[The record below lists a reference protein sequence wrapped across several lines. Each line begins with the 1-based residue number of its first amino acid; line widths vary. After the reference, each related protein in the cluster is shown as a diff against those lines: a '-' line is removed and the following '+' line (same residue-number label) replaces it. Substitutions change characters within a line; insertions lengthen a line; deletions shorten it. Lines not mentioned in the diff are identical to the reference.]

1 MYVTSREVKNT
12 KYVANFHT
20 KDAATE
26 FENYLRNLLGVE
38 KELVGVTRVRNSVVY
53 TMECFKRGHTLA
65 KQFEDDYVAK
75 MTPKTVPTPAPIPA
89 PAPAPIPEPVAVQPE
104 PTPEPTPE
112 PIAEPIPEI
121 LQVFVEEVVAEVEPE
136 AESADDVLEEITEE
150 ELAQAVE
157 EFVEDPS
164 VFEEPKPTEPGPIT
178 SKITGFFKG
187 SNKINTN

>member
-26 FENYLRNLLGVE
+26 YENYLRNLLGVD

-53 TMECFKRGHTLA
+53 TMECFKKGHTLA
-65 KQFEDDYVAK
+65 KQFEDEYIVR
-75 MTPKTVPTPAPIPA
+75 MTPKVEPTPAPIPE
-89 PAPAPIPEPVAVQPE
+89 PEPIPVPVAVQPE
-104 PTPEPTPE
+104 PIPETME
-112 PIAEPIPEI
+112 LVVEEAAEP
-121 LQVFVEEVVAEVEPE
+121 VAEI
-136 AESADDVLEEITEE
+136 LEEITEE

-157 EFVEDPS
+157 EFVEEFIEDPS
-164 VFEEPKPTEPGPIT
+164 VFEEPKPTEAGPIT

>member
-26 FENYLRNLLGVE
+26 YENFLKNLLGVE

-53 TMECFKRGHTLA
+53 TMECFKKGHTLA
-65 KQFEDDYVAK
+65 KQFEDDYIAR
-75 MTPKTVPTPAPIPA
+75 MTPKVEPTPAPIPE
-89 PAPAPIPEPVAVQPE
+89 PEPIPVPVAVQ
-104 PTPEPTPE
+104 T
-112 PIAEPIPEI
+112 EPIPEI
-121 LQVFVEEVVAEVEPE
+121 IPEVMELVVEEVAEPVAEI
-136 AESADDVLEEITEE
+136 LEDITEE
-150 ELAQAVE
+150 ELTQAVE
-157 EFVEDPS
+157 EFTEKPFAS
-164 VFEEPKPTEPGPIT
+164 EESKQSGDGPIT

>member
-75 MTPKTVPTPAPIPA
+75 MTPKTVPTPAPIPV
-89 PAPAPIPEPVAVQPE
+89 PAPAPIPELVAVQPE
-104 PTPEPTPE
+104 PTPEP
-112 PIAEPIPEI
+112 IAEPLPEI

-136 AESADDVLEEITEE
+136 VESADDVLEEITEE

-164 VFEEPKPTEPGPIT
+164 VLEEPKPTEAGPIT

>member
-26 FENYLRNLLGVE
+26 YENFLKNLLGVE

-53 TMECFKRGHTLA
+53 TMECFKKGHTLA
-65 KQFEDDYVAK
+65 KQFEDDYIAR
-75 MTPKTVPTPAPIPA
+75 MTPKVEPTPAPIPE
-89 PAPAPIPEPVAVQPE
+89 PEPIPVPVAVQPE
-104 PTPEPTPE
+104 PISE
-112 PIAEPIPEI
+112 IIPEI
-121 LQVFVEEVVAEVEPE
+121 VELVVEEVAEPVAEI
-136 AESADDVLEEITEE
+136 LEDITEE

-157 EFVEDPS
+157 EFTEKPFAS
-164 VFEEPKPTEPGPIT
+164 EESKQSGDGPIT

>member
-26 FENYLRNLLGVE
+26 YENYLRNLLDVE

-53 TMECFKRGHTLA
+53 TMECFKKGHTLA
-65 KQFEDDYVAK
+65 KQFEDDYIAR
-75 MTPKTVPTPAPIPA
+75 MTPKVEPTPAPIPE
-89 PAPAPIPEPVAVQPE
+89 PEPISVPTAVQPE
-104 PTPEPTPE
+104 PIPEIIPEIVELVVEQVAE
-112 PIAEPIPEI
+112 PIAEI
-121 LQVFVEEVVAEVEPE
+121 
-136 AESADDVLEEITEE
+136 LEEITEE

-164 VFEEPKPTEPGPIT
+164 AFEEPKPTEAGPIT

>member
-26 FENYLRNLLGVE
+26 YENFLKNLLGVE

-53 TMECFKRGHTLA
+53 TMECFKKGHTLA
-65 KQFEDDYVAK
+65 KQFEDDYIAR
-75 MTPKTVPTPAPIPA
+75 MTPKVEPTPAPIPE
-89 PAPAPIPEPVAVQPE
+89 PEPIPVPAAVQPE
-104 PTPEPTPE
+104 PISE
-112 PIAEPIPEI
+112 IIPEI
-121 LQVFVEEVVAEVEPE
+121 VELVVEEVAEPVAEI
-136 AESADDVLEEITEE
+136 LEDITEE
-150 ELAQAVE
+150 ELTQAVE
-157 EFVEDPS
+157 EFTEKPFAS
-164 VFEEPKPTEPGPIT
+164 EESKQSGDGPIT

>member
-26 FENYLRNLLGVE
+26 YENFLKNLLGVE

-53 TMECFKRGHTLA
+53 TMECFKKGHTLA
-65 KQFEDDYVAK
+65 KQFEDDYIAR
-75 MTPKTVPTPAPIPA
+75 MTPKVEPTPAPIPE
-89 PAPAPIPEPVAVQPE
+89 PEPIPVPVAVQ
-104 PTPEPTPE
+104 T
-112 PIAEPIPEI
+112 EPIPEI
-121 LQVFVEEVVAEVEPE
+121 IPEVVELVVEEVAEPVAEI
-136 AESADDVLEEITEE
+136 LEDITEE
-150 ELAQAVE
+150 ELTQAVE
-157 EFVEDPS
+157 EFTEKPFAS
-164 VFEEPKPTEPGPIT
+164 EESKQSGDGPIT

>member
-26 FENYLRNLLGVE
+26 YENYLRTLLGVD

-65 KQFEDDYVAK
+65 KQFEDDYIAR
-75 MTPKTVPTPAPIPA
+75 MTPKVEPTPAPIPE
-89 PAPAPIPEPVAVQPE
+89 PEPIPVPAAVQPE
-104 PTPEPTPE
+104 PIPEIIPEIVELVVEQVAE
-112 PIAEPIPEI
+112 PIAEI
-121 LQVFVEEVVAEVEPE
+121 
-136 AESADDVLEEITEE
+136 LEEITEE

-164 VFEEPKPTEPGPIT
+164 VFEEPKPTEAGPIT

>member
-26 FENYLRNLLGVE
+26 YENFLKNLLGVE

-53 TMECFKRGHTLA
+53 TMECFKKGHTLA
-65 KQFEDDYVAK
+65 KQFEDDYIAR
-75 MTPKTVPTPAPIPA
+75 MTPKVEPTPAPIPE
-89 PAPAPIPEPVAVQPE
+89 PEPIPVPAAVQPE
-104 PTPEPTPE
+104 PISE
-112 PIAEPIPEI
+112 IIPEI
-121 LQVFVEEVVAEVEPE
+121 VELVVEEVAEPVAEI
-136 AESADDVLEEITEE
+136 LEEITEE

-157 EFVEDPS
+157 EFTEKPFAS
-164 VFEEPKPTEPGPIT
+164 EESKQSGDGPIT

>member
-26 FENYLRNLLGVE
+26 YENFLKNLLGVE

-53 TMECFKRGHTLA
+53 TMECFKKGHTLA
-65 KQFEDDYVAK
+65 KQFEDDYIAR
-75 MTPKTVPTPAPIPA
+75 MTPKVEPTPAPIPE
-89 PAPAPIPEPVAVQPE
+89 PEPIPVPVAVQPE
-104 PTPEPTPE
+104 P
-112 PIAEPIPEI
+112 IPEI
-121 LQVFVEEVVAEVEPE
+121 IPEVVELLVEEVAEPVAEI
-136 AESADDVLEEITEE
+136 LEDITEE
-150 ELAQAVE
+150 ELTQAVE
-157 EFVEDPS
+157 EFTEKPFASEDS
-164 VFEEPKPTEPGPIT
+164 KQSGDGPIT

>member
-26 FENYLRNLLGVE
+26 YENFLKNLLGVE

-53 TMECFKRGHTLA
+53 TMECFKKGHTLA
-65 KQFEDDYVAK
+65 KQFEDDYIAR
-75 MTPKTVPTPAPIPA
+75 MTPKVEPTPAPIPE
-89 PAPAPIPEPVAVQPE
+89 PEPIPVPAAVQPE
-104 PTPEPTPE
+104 PISE
-112 PIAEPIPEI
+112 IIPEI
-121 LQVFVEEVVAEVEPE
+121 VELVVEEVVEPVAEI
-136 AESADDVLEEITEE
+136 LEDITEE
-150 ELAQAVE
+150 ELTQAVE
-157 EFVEDPS
+157 EFTEKPFASEDS
-164 VFEEPKPTEPGPIT
+164 KQSGDGPIT

>member
-26 FENYLRNLLGVE
+26 YENFLKNLLGVE

-53 TMECFKRGHTLA
+53 TMECFKKGHTLA
-65 KQFEDDYVAK
+65 KQFEDDYIAR
-75 MTPKTVPTPAPIPA
+75 MTPKVEPTPAPIPE
-89 PAPAPIPEPVAVQPE
+89 PEPIPVPVAVQPE
-104 PTPEPTPE
+104 P
-112 PIAEPIPEI
+112 IPEI
-121 LQVFVEEVVAEVEPE
+121 IPEVVELLVEEVAEPVAEI
-136 AESADDVLEEITEE
+136 LEEITEE

-157 EFVEDPS
+157 EFTEKPFAS
-164 VFEEPKPTEPGPIT
+164 EESKQSGDGPIT

>member
-20 KDAATE
+20 KTAADEYET
-26 FENYLRNLLGVE
+26 YLKNLLGVE
-38 KELVGVTRVRNSVVY
+38 RELVGVTRVRNSVVY

-75 MTPKTVPTPAPIPA
+75 MTPKTVPTPAPIP
-89 PAPAPIPEPVAVQPE
+89 EPVAVQPE

-112 PIAEPIPEI
+112 PIAEPLPEI

-136 AESADDVLEEITEE
+136 AELADDVLEEITEE

>member
-26 FENYLRNLLGVE
+26 YENFLKNLLGVE

-53 TMECFKRGHTLA
+53 TMECFKKGHTLA
-65 KQFEDDYVAK
+65 KQFEDDYIAR
-75 MTPKTVPTPAPIPA
+75 MTPKVEPTPAPIPE
-89 PAPAPIPEPVAVQPE
+89 PEPIPVPVAVQPE
-104 PTPEPTPE
+104 P
-112 PIAEPIPEI
+112 IPEI
-121 LQVFVEEVVAEVEPE
+121 IPEVMELVVEEVVEPVAEI
-136 AESADDVLEEITEE
+136 LEDITEE
-150 ELAQAVE
+150 ELTQAVE
-157 EFVEDPS
+157 EFTEKPFAS
-164 VFEEPKPTEPGPIT
+164 EESKQSGDGPIT

>member
-75 MTPKTVPTPAPIPA
+75 MTPKTVPTPAPIPV

-104 PTPEPTPE
+104 PTPEP
-112 PIAEPIPEI
+112 IAEPLPEI

>member
-26 FENYLRNLLGVE
+26 YENFLKNLLGVE

-53 TMECFKRGHTLA
+53 TMECFKKGHTLA
-65 KQFEDDYVAK
+65 KQFEDDYIAR
-75 MTPKTVPTPAPIPA
+75 MTPKVEPTPAPIPE
-89 PAPAPIPEPVAVQPE
+89 PEPIPVPVAVQPE
-104 PTPEPTPE
+104 P
-112 PIAEPIPEI
+112 IPEI
-121 LQVFVEEVVAEVEPE
+121 IPEVVELLVEEVAEPVAEI
-136 AESADDVLEEITEE
+136 LEEITEE

-157 EFVEDPS
+157 EFTEKPLTS
-164 VFEEPKPTEPGPIT
+164 EESKQSGDGPIT

>member
-26 FENYLRNLLGVE
+26 YENFLKNLLGVE

-53 TMECFKRGHTLA
+53 TMECFKKGHTLA
-65 KQFEDDYVAK
+65 KQFEDDYIAR
-75 MTPKTVPTPAPIPA
+75 MTPKVEPTPAPIPE
-89 PAPAPIPEPVAVQPE
+89 PEPIPVPAAVQPE
-104 PTPEPTPE
+104 P
-112 PIAEPIPEI
+112 IPEI
-121 LQVFVEEVVAEVEPE
+121 IPEVVELLVEEVAEPVAEI
-136 AESADDVLEEITEE
+136 LEEITEE

-157 EFVEDPS
+157 EFTEKPFASEDS
-164 VFEEPKPTEPGPIT
+164 KQSGDGPIT

>member
-20 KDAATE
+20 KTAADEYET
-26 FENYLRNLLGVE
+26 YLKNLLGVE
-38 KELVGVTRVRNSVVY
+38 RELVGVTRVRNSVVY

-75 MTPKTVPTPAPIPA
+75 MTPKTVPTPAS
-89 PAPAPIPEPVAVQPE
+89 IPEPVAVQPE
-104 PTPEPTPE
+104 PTPEPIAE
-112 PIAEPIPEI
+112 PIAEPITEPIPEI
-121 LQVFVEEVVAEVEPE
+121 LQVFVEELVTEAEPE
-136 AESADDVLEEITEE
+136 AELADDVLEEITEE

-157 EFVEDPS
+157 EFVEDTS
-164 VFEEPKPTEPGPIT
+164 VLEEPKPTEPGPIT

>member
-26 FENYLRNLLGVE
+26 YENFLKNLLGVE

-53 TMECFKRGHTLA
+53 TMECFKKGHTLA
-65 KQFEDDYVAK
+65 KQFEDDYIAR
-75 MTPKTVPTPAPIPA
+75 MTPKVEPTPAPIPE
-89 PAPAPIPEPVAVQPE
+89 PEPIPVHVAVQPE
-104 PTPEPTPE
+104 P
-112 PIAEPIPEI
+112 IPEI
-121 LQVFVEEVVAEVEPE
+121 IPEIVELVVEEVAEPVAEI
-136 AESADDVLEEITEE
+136 LEDITEE
-150 ELAQAVE
+150 ELTQAVE
-157 EFVEDPS
+157 EFTEKPFAS
-164 VFEEPKPTEPGPIT
+164 EESKQSGDGPIT

>member
-26 FENYLRNLLGVE
+26 FENHLRGLLGVE

-65 KQFEDDYVAK
+65 KQFEDDYIAR
-75 MTPKTVPTPAPIPA
+75 MTPKTEPTPAPIPV
-89 PAPAPIPEPVAVQPE
+89 PAPAPIPEPVAAQPE
-104 PTPEPTPE
+104 PTPEPL
-112 PIAEPIPEI
+112 PEI

-136 AESADDVLEEITEE
+136 AEPADEVLEEITEE
-150 ELAQAVE
+150 ELAQAAE
-157 EFVEDPS
+157 EFTEEPS
-164 VFEEPKPTEPGPIT
+164 VFEEPKQVGEGPIT

-187 SNKINTN
+187 GNKINTN

>member
-20 KDAATE
+20 KTAADEYET
-26 FENYLRNLLGVE
+26 YLKNLLGVE
-38 KELVGVTRVRNSVVY
+38 RELVGVTRVRNSVVY

-75 MTPKTVPTPAPIPA
+75 MTPKTVPTPAPIPV

-104 PTPEPTPE
+104 PTPEP
-112 PIAEPIPEI
+112 IAEPLPEI

-136 AESADDVLEEITEE
+136 AELADDVLEEITEE

-164 VFEEPKPTEPGPIT
+164 VLEEPKPTEPGPIT

>member
-75 MTPKTVPTPAPIPA
+75 MTPKTVPTPAPIP
-89 PAPAPIPEPVAVQPE
+89 EPVAVQPE
-104 PTPEPTPE
+104 PTP
-112 PIAEPIPEI
+112 EPIPEI

-136 AESADDVLEEITEE
+136 AELADDVLEEITEE

>member
-26 FENYLRNLLGVE
+26 YENFLKNLLGVE

-53 TMECFKRGHTLA
+53 TMECFKKGHTLA
-65 KQFEDDYVAK
+65 KQFEDDYIAR
-75 MTPKTVPTPAPIPA
+75 MTPKVEPTPAPIPE
-89 PAPAPIPEPVAVQPE
+89 PEPIPVPVAVQPE
-104 PTPEPTPE
+104 PISE
-112 PIAEPIPEI
+112 IIPEI
-121 LQVFVEEVVAEVEPE
+121 VELVVEEVAEPVAEI
-136 AESADDVLEEITEE
+136 LEDITEE
-150 ELAQAVE
+150 ELTQAVE
-157 EFVEDPS
+157 EFTEKPFASEDS
-164 VFEEPKPTEPGPIT
+164 KQSGDGPIT

>member
-26 FENYLRNLLGVE
+26 YENFLKNLLGVE

-53 TMECFKRGHTLA
+53 TMECFKKGHTLA
-65 KQFEDDYVAK
+65 KQFEDDYIVR
-75 MTPKTVPTPAPIPA
+75 MTPKVEPTPAPIPE
-89 PAPAPIPEPVAVQPE
+89 PEPIPVPVAVQPE
-104 PTPEPTPE
+104 P
-112 PIAEPIPEI
+112 IPEI
-121 LQVFVEEVVAEVEPE
+121 IPEVVELLVEEVAEPVAEI
-136 AESADDVLEEITEE
+136 LEEITEE

-157 EFVEDPS
+157 EFTEKPFASEDS
-164 VFEEPKPTEPGPIT
+164 KQSGDGPIT

>member
-26 FENYLRNLLGVE
+26 YENFLKNLLGVE

-53 TMECFKRGHTLA
+53 TMECFKKGHTLA
-65 KQFEDDYVAK
+65 KQFEDEYIAR
-75 MTPKTVPTPAPIPA
+75 MTPKVEPTPAPIPE
-89 PAPAPIPEPVAVQPE
+89 PEPIPVPVAVQPE
-104 PTPEPTPE
+104 P
-112 PIAEPIPEI
+112 IPEI
-121 LQVFVEEVVAEVEPE
+121 IPEVVELLVEEVAEPVAEI
-136 AESADDVLEEITEE
+136 LEEITEE

-157 EFVEDPS
+157 EFTEKPFASEDS
-164 VFEEPKPTEPGPIT
+164 KQSGDGPIT

>member
-26 FENYLRNLLGVE
+26 YENFLKNLLGVE

-53 TMECFKRGHTLA
+53 TMECFKKGHTLA
-65 KQFEDDYVAK
+65 KQFEDDYIAR
-75 MTPKTVPTPAPIPA
+75 MTPKVEPTPAPIPE
-89 PAPAPIPEPVAVQPE
+89 PEPIPVPVAVQPE
-104 PTPEPTPE
+104 P
-112 PIAEPIPEI
+112 IPEI
-121 LQVFVEEVVAEVEPE
+121 IPEVVELLVEEVAEPVAEI
-136 AESADDVLEEITEE
+136 LEDITEE
-150 ELAQAVE
+150 ELTQAVE
-157 EFVEDPS
+157 EFTEKPFAS
-164 VFEEPKPTEPGPIT
+164 EESKQSGDGPIT

>member
-26 FENYLRNLLGVE
+26 YENFLKNLLGVE

-53 TMECFKRGHTLA
+53 TMECFKKGHTLA
-65 KQFEDDYVAK
+65 KQFEDDYIAR
-75 MTPKTVPTPAPIPA
+75 MTPKVEPTPAPIPE
-89 PAPAPIPEPVAVQPE
+89 PEPIPVPVAVQPE
-104 PTPEPTPE
+104 PISE
-112 PIAEPIPEI
+112 IIPEI
-121 LQVFVEEVVAEVEPE
+121 VELVVEEVAEPVAEI
-136 AESADDVLEEITEE
+136 LEDITEE
-150 ELAQAVE
+150 ELTQAVE
-157 EFVEDPS
+157 EFTEKPFAS
-164 VFEEPKPTEPGPIT
+164 EESKQSGDGPIT

>member
-26 FENYLRNLLGVE
+26 YENFLKNLLGVE

-53 TMECFKRGHTLA
+53 TMECFKKGHTLA
-65 KQFEDDYVAK
+65 KQFEDDYIAR
-75 MTPKTVPTPAPIPA
+75 MTPKVEPTPAPIPE
-89 PAPAPIPEPVAVQPE
+89 PEPIPVPVAVQPE
-104 PTPEPTPE
+104 P
-112 PIAEPIPEI
+112 IPEI
-121 LQVFVEEVVAEVEPE
+121 IPEVVELLVEEVAEPVAEI
-136 AESADDVLEEITEE
+136 LEDITEE
-150 ELAQAVE
+150 ELTQAVE
-157 EFVEDPS
+157 EFTEKPFVS
-164 VFEEPKPTEPGPIT
+164 EESKQSGDGPIT

>member
-26 FENYLRNLLGVE
+26 YENYLKNLLGVE

-53 TMECFKRGHTLA
+53 TMECFKKGHTLA
-65 KQFEDDYVAK
+65 KQFEDDYIAR
-75 MTPKTVPTPAPIPA
+75 MTPKVEPTPAPIPE
-89 PAPAPIPEPVAVQPE
+89 PEPIPVPTAVQPE
-104 PTPEPTPE
+104 PIPEIIPEIVELVVEQVAE
-112 PIAEPIPEI
+112 PIAEI
-121 LQVFVEEVVAEVEPE
+121 
-136 AESADDVLEEITEE
+136 LEEITEE

-164 VFEEPKPTEPGPIT
+164 VFEEPKPTEAGPIT

>member
-26 FENYLRNLLGVE
+26 YENFLKNLLGVE

-53 TMECFKRGHTLA
+53 TMECFKKGHTLA
-65 KQFEDDYVAK
+65 KQFEDDYIAR
-75 MTPKTVPTPAPIPA
+75 MTPKVEPTPAPIPE
-89 PAPAPIPEPVAVQPE
+89 PEPIPVPVAVQPE
-104 PTPEPTPE
+104 P
-112 PIAEPIPEI
+112 IPEI
-121 LQVFVEEVVAEVEPE
+121 IPEIVELVVEEVAEPVAEI
-136 AESADDVLEEITEE
+136 LEDITEE
-150 ELAQAVE
+150 ELTQAVE
-157 EFVEDPS
+157 EFTEKPFAS
-164 VFEEPKPTEPGPIT
+164 EESKQSGDGPIT

>member
-26 FENYLRNLLGVE
+26 YENFLKNLLGVE

-53 TMECFKRGHTLA
+53 TMECFKKGHTLA
-65 KQFEDDYVAK
+65 KQFEDDYIAR
-75 MTPKTVPTPAPIPA
+75 MTPKVEPTPAPIPE
-89 PAPAPIPEPVAVQPE
+89 PEPIPVPVAVQPE
-104 PTPEPTPE
+104 P
-112 PIAEPIPEI
+112 IPEI
-121 LQVFVEEVVAEVEPE
+121 IPEVVELLVEEVAEPVAEI
-136 AESADDVLEEITEE
+136 LEEITEE

-157 EFVEDPS
+157 EFTEKPFASEDS
-164 VFEEPKPTEPGPIT
+164 KQSGDGPIT